1 MTPEDMKKAW
11 RNSAGKIRLSGCGD
25 VDRMSDLSVF
35 GKQTSLQRLSRNY
48 IRFSRVSLFMCFF
61 SLVFIHFDIFP
72 PEVRVLLTFLLCIYF
87 ATASVMDYWLYI
99 KTSSIDVFTM
109 RVGEV
114 AAIARRC
121 RRRHHQFM
129 LVLLPF
135 AMVIFGMFIYFP
147 FKEGDSVWVGAVVG
161 GAFGG
166 AIGLRKYLQMMRDY
180 RRLSE
185 EDLEKEE

>member
-11 RNSAGKIRLSGCGD
+11 RNSAGKIRLTGSD
-25 VDRMSDLSVF
+25 NIDRMSGLSVF
-35 GKQTSLQRLSRNY
+35 SKQTSLQRLSRNY
-48 IRFSRVSLFMCFF
+48 MRFSRLSLFMCFF

-72 PEVRVLLTFLLCIYF
+72 PVGRVLLTVLLCIYF
-87 ATASVMDYWLYI
+87 AMASVMDYWLYV

-129 LVLLPF
+129 LALLPF
-135 AMVIFGMFIYFP
+135 AMVIFGIIVYFP

-161 GAFGG
+161 GVCGG
-166 AIGLRKYLQMMRDY
+166 AIGLRKYMQMMRDY

-185 EDLEKEE
+185 EELEKE